1 MTYLG
6 TVLSYEGYEEQTL
19 HHRLGIAELQRY
31 RLHKP
36 LQGRRDLSL
45 GGRTRLWRTCIW
57 STLCHGLSVTGLGYK
72 GLTTLTAKVL
82 RHIRAIMGNQ
92 VHVGGDS
99 NRKVLQ
105 QVRLEFPG
113 EMLLLQTSALHARL
127 TEAADPMIPDSVLSR
142 LRRVGVELGGHC
154 QRYHEE
160 CHRAAEYLRVT
171 QTEEVVRPQDGAP
184 PDAAV
189 SGRKGLKVAK
199 LVCDRCF
206 LCLPDL
212 KALKAHTRQ
221 QHDHIIPNM
230 PGPFLRDR
238 HGTDGM
244 PVCLHCDR
252 RFPSWSHLER
262 HIREHNCEVYWLKRQ
277 EAGLSPDQPDE
288 QAPLTAADQVQAEG
302 ANLPLAR
309 RDQVRSACLRDGWQ
323 SLLDVE
329 SLCAAMVNHCVICHQ
344 WVDQT
349 QIKIHIRRVHSSEW
363 QRLQAPVT
371 LECQQLARI
380 AVSPCRWCGAVV
392 KRFSAHPPK
401 CSAVWQACLLG
412 HLFADGTDGHRGR
425 DVESVGACSS
435 VSALIPGATAG
446 IGAIGADREYKAEA
460 TEPGCKAARKGQGS
474 GSSARKRNG
483 PKPRTAGAQQS
494 AGASGSADKIGS
506 PARGLP
512 RTAATGHGLHLYFQE
527 PAQCSRLPP
536 SGTLSGVAGMAEQIP
551 EQPLHIDSIV
561 AGDCLVMPLDRACA
575 AASAAHGGWRRGGI
589 EGDPGGEVDDG
600 GAPVDVPGLEPRG
613 GQVDQGR
620 GPGNHADDRGCGAS
634 TDHVELAC
642 PAGDLVE
649 VCGHATIGSGNE
661 WTSDILHLRAVAS
674 APGGGSNVCIDGE
687 TGGSYHAA
695 PGWLADQIS
704 ARTDFRACHPNTRKA
719 LQSVL
724 RLSFV
729 NTGNTCYMNSFCI
742 AALWAVIVESGE
754 RDFHMGRLN
763 IAFHALLKQQKN
775 RVSVTG
781 LVPWRLALM
790 DWSQPHIQHDVVEF
804 ASYVLEQAA
813 AASFDGAWEARVVD
827 RDVDPVCR
835 TVDGGVLH
843 TPISLELVDSGSLQ
857 QGVLDWHHQA
867 FLYALSRP
875 PRILCIRLSRFCI
888 RDGRVCK
895 VHTTMEL
902 RPHLCIEMPVFVDAH
917 TVHLS
922 CHRYVLV
929 AGIYHL
935 GVCPDAGHYRAFVSG
950 FSERNKKMFHVFD
963 DNAQAVIAT
972 DSDVQTIC
980 RNCYLLFFVQLPSQS

>member
-1 MTYLG
+1 
-6 TVLSYEGYEEQTL
+6 
-19 HHRLGIAELQRY
+19 
-31 RLHKP
+31 
-36 LQGRRDLSL
+36 
-45 GGRTRLWRTCIW
+45 
-57 STLCHGLSVTGLGYK
+57 
-72 GLTTLTAKVL
+72 
-82 RHIRAIMGNQ
+82 MGNQ

-184 PDAAV
+184 LDAAV

-483 PKPRTAGAQQS
+483 PKPRTAGTQQS

-813 AASFDGAWEARVVD
+813 AAFDGAWEARVVD